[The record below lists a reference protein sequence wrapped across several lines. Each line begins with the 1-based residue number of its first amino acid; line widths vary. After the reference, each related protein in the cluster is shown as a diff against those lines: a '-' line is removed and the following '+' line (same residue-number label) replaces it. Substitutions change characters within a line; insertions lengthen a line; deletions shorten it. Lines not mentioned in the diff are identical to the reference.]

1 MIVLPRQARDKHKEN
16 SKKRDIFLRYDLP
29 TCMTKYL
36 MLGMSL
42 PDVIAGA
49 TSKPA
54 EMLGRGWDERIG
66 SLGVGC
72 AENSKLNAFLEPF
85 LYCKRC
91 FYQDRL
97 GINIARGN
105 TRRKEGGFCCRRGAD
120 IAILEVRKRISFA
133 PFYTKNDHFT
143 KTGSGQ
149 NRKTAL
155 KKR

>member
-72 AENSKLNAFLEPF
+72 AENAKLNAF
-85 LYCKRC
+85 
-91 FYQDRL
+91 
-97 GINIARGN
+97 
-105 TRRKEGGFCCRRGAD
+105 
-120 IAILEVRKRISFA
+120 
-133 PFYTKNDHFT
+133 
-143 KTGSGQ
+143 
-149 NRKTAL
+149 
-155 KKR
+155 